1 MTRARVTSG
10 ERHDDSDVTQERHLS
25 DSPGSND
32 SVMRTADEAF
42 DALYKL
48 FTSPEVRRRAHL
60 SCCTDGPTEFDLMFE
75 SARDEAFGPDPNSK
89 YKRWIRRLRRHG
101 LIP

>member
-1 MTRARVTSG
+1 MIPARVTSG
-10 ERHDDSDVTQERHLS
+10 ERHDDSAVTRERHLS

-48 FTSPEVRRRAHL
+48 FTSPEVRRRAYLRARTHKRAAI
-60 SCCTDGPTEFDLMFE
+60 SGLMP
-75 SARDEAFGPDPNSK
+75 A
-89 YKRWIRRLRRHG
+89 
-101 LIP
+101 